1 MFLIGQILIYFALA
15 LIVGGAIGFMLR
27 ACMAD
32 TACDDVRDA
41 LKEAQLRYQM
51 SEENLASV
59 RSRHFEP
66 VAPLATANTTLAAL
80 NERDLEIALLAA
92 APGTSLLGRF
102 GADDLTA
109 IKGITPKIDVWL
121 GLRGITRFSHIA
133 TLTPSELY
141 WLIENLPHNGASVYR
156 DHWVAQAVELDISKG
171 KV

>member
-1 MFLIGQILIYFALA
+1 MFLIGQILVYFALA

-32 TACDDVRDA
+32 TACDDVRDE
-41 LKEAQLRYQM
+41 LKEVRLRYQT

-59 RSRHFEP
+59 KSRNVEP
-66 VAPLATANTTLAAL
+66 VAPLATANTALAVL

-121 GLRGITRFSHIA
+121 GLKGITRFSHIA
-133 TLTPSELY
+133 NLTPSELY
-141 WLIENLPHNGASVYR
+141 WLIENLPQNGASVYR
-156 DHWVAQAVELDISKG
+156 DHWVAQAVALDAKKSK
-171 KV
+171 V

>member
-32 TACDDVRDA
+32 TACDDVRDE
-41 LKEAQLRYQM
+41 LKEAQVRYQTA
-51 SEENLASV
+51 EENLASGT
-59 RSRHFEP
+59 SRH
-66 VAPLATANTTLAAL
+66 VAPVVPLTHTNAGLERL
-80 NERDLEIALLAA
+80 SERDLEVTLLAG

-121 GLRGITRFSHIA
+121 GLKGITRFSHIA
-133 TLTPSELY
+133 NLTPSELY
-141 WLIENLPHNGASVYR
+141 WLIENLPQNGASVYR
-156 DHWVAQAVELDISKG
+156 DHWVAQAVELDAKKT